1 VNGHTPVGSPLIKVR
16 RALISVSNKEG
27 LYDFARALLQLGIEI
42 ISTGGTASALRE
54 KEIPVTMVSEVTG
67 FPEIMDGRVKTLHP
81 KIHGA
86 LLGVLDNPKH
96 MQAMKEN
103 GIIPIDLVVVNL
115 YPFEETLKQGHPTP
129 EEVIEQIDIG
139 GPAMLRSAAKNY
151 RFKAVVVNPKRYPD
165 IIREMQEQHGLISEK
180 TRLDLACEVFHHTA
194 HYDSVIASYFDS
206 VLHGENEAL
215 PQTLHL
221 MLGKSMPLRYG
232 ENPHQHAA
240 FYGDFE
246 RCFQK
251 LHGKELSFNNIIDIN
266 AAATL
271 VAEFDTPT
279 AVIIKHTNPCGV
291 GTDAI
296 LALAYKKA
304 FSTDMTSAYG
314 GIVAVN
320 RPLDLETARMINEIF
335 TEVIIAPEFSPEVL
349 DLLTKKKDR
358 RLIKLVADLRAVNDL
373 EMRKVAAGYLVQ
385 SPDRH
390 HLTKSDLKIVTKR
403 KPSDEEIDAM
413 MFAWKVAMHVK
424 SNAIVYA
431 RKDQTLGVGA
441 GQMSRV
447 DSSRIAAWK
456 AKEAKLDLRGCAVAS
471 DAYFPFADGLL
482 EAVRAG
488 ATAVVEP
495 GGSIRDEEVIKA
507 ADDNKIAMAFTGIRH
522 FKH

>member
-1 VNGHTPVGSPLIKVR
+1 LIKIR

-27 LYDFARALLQLGIEI
+27 LFEFARALQQFGVEI
-42 ISTGGTASALRE
+42 ISTGGTAAALRNE
-54 KEIPVTMVSEVTG
+54 GIPVTSIFDITG

-103 GIIPIDLVVVNL
+103 GIVPIDLVVVNL
-115 YPFEETLKQGHPTP
+115 YPFEETLKHGHTTP
-129 EEVIEQIDIG
+129 EEAIEQIDIG

-151 RFKAVVVNPKRYPD
+151 RFKAVVVNPKRYTE
-165 IIREMQEQHGLISEK
+165 ILKELQEQHGLISEK
-180 TRLDLACEVFHHTA
+180 TRLSLACEVFHHTA
-194 HYDSVIASYFDS
+194 HYDSVIANYFDS
-206 VLHGENEAL
+206 MQCQEDGTL
-215 PQTLHL
+215 PQTLHF
-221 MLGKSMPLRYG
+221 MLSKSMDLRYG

-266 AAATL
+266 AAAIL
-271 VAEFDTPT
+271 LAEFDAPT

-291 GTDAI
+291 GSDAV
-296 LALAYKKA
+296 LAQAYKKA
-304 FSTDMTSAYG
+304 FSTDTISAYG

-320 RPLDLETARMINEIF
+320 RPLDLDTARLINEIF

-349 DLLTKKKDR
+349 ELLIKKKDR
-358 RLIKLVADLRAVNDL
+358 RLIKLIADLRAVNDL
-373 EMRKVAAGYLVQ
+373 EMRKVASGYLVQ
-385 SPDRH
+385 SPDQHR
-390 HLTKSDLKIVTKR
+390 LTKNDLKIVTKR
-403 KPSDEEIDAM
+403 KPTDEEIDAM
-413 MFAWKVAMHVK
+413 LFAWKVAMHVK

-456 AKEAKLDLRGCAVAS
+456 AKEAKFDMRGCAVAS
-471 DAYFPFADGLL
+471 DAFFPFADGLL

-488 ATAVVEP
+488 ATSVIEP
-495 GGSIRDEEVIKA
+495 GGSVRDEEVIKA
-507 ADDNKIAMAFTGIRH
+507 ADDNNIAMAFTGIRH